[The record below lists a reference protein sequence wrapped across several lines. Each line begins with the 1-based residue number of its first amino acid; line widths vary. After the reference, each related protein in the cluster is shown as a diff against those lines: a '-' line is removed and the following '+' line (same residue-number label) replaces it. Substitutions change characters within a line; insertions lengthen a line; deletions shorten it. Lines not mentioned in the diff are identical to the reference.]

1 MPAGATRTMR
11 SMRVG
16 VIDVGSNTARLL
28 VASPARRGLDTIL
41 SERTHLGLGTDI
53 EREGAISERKI
64 LQAAELAGRYAALAR
79 SCGTERL
86 ELLVTAPGRQARNAK
101 LLRRALRDSSGA
113 PVRQLS
119 AEQEGVLAY
128 AGAVT
133 ASRSKAKT
141 VAVCDVGGGSTQ
153 LMVGPRNGPAWLRS
167 LDLGSLRLTER
178 FHRADPPE
186 PAELSASCQAVRDT
200 FMGVVAPVPQLALA
214 TGGTARSLRRIV
226 GRRLDVRQLRAARWL
241 LSVEPSAKITA
252 EYGIPPERAR
262 TLAVG
267 ATILLEA
274 RRRLGVP
281 FEVARGGVREGAA
294 LGLLA
299 DLAEAAA

>member
-1 MPAGATRTMR
+1 MA

-28 VASPARRGLDTIL
+28 IAAPGRRGLDTIL
-41 SERTHLGLGTDI
+41 SERTHLGLGADI
-53 EREGAISERKI
+53 ERAGKISEPK
-64 LQAAELAGRYAALAR
+64 LVQAAELAGRYAALAR
-79 SCGTERL
+79 SCGAERL
-86 ELLVTAPGRQARNAK
+86 EVLVTAPGRQARNAR
-101 LLRRALRDSSGA
+101 LLHRALGDASGA

-119 AEQEGVLAY
+119 AEEEGLLAY
-128 AGAVT
+128 AGAV
-133 ASRSKAKT
+133 AAYRSKTKT

-153 LMVGPRNGPAWLRS
+153 LMVGPRSAPAWLRS

-186 PAELSASCQAVRDT
+186 PAELSASCQFVRDT
-200 FMGVVAPVPQLALA
+200 FMGVVAPVPQVALA

-226 GRRLDVRQLRAARWL
+226 GRRLDVRELRAARWL
-241 LSVEPSAKITA
+241 VSVEPAASIAA
-252 EYGIPPERAR
+252 EYGIPWERAR
-262 TLAVG
+262 TLAAG

-299 DLAEAAA
+299 ELAEAAA